1 MEVAK
6 QKKHFVLVH
15 GACHG
20 AWIWYKI
27 KPRLESA
34 GHQVTALDMSASG
47 INPKKLDELRTLYD
61 YTLPLIEFMASV
73 PPNEKVI
80 LVGHSLG
87 GLNLAVAMDKYP
99 EKISV
104 AVFLAA
110 FMPDSTHTPSYV
122 LDQDLTLA
130 KTLVRPGSLFLEDLS
145 KTTKFSTERYGSVK
159 RVYVICNED
168 KGIPEEFQQWMIDNI
183 GAMEAKEIKGADHM
197 AMCSKPAE
205 LCHCLLEIANKYD

>member
-6 QKKHFVLVH
+6 HQKHFVLVH

-20 AWIWYKI
+20 AWSWYKI
-27 KPRLESA
+27 KPRLESS
-34 GHQVTALDMSASG
+34 GHRVTALDMSASG
-47 INPKKLDELRTLYD
+47 VNPKKLDELHTFYD

-87 GLNLAVAMDKYP
+87 GLNLALAMDKYP

-122 LDQDLTLA
+122 LDQYCERIPAEAWLDTQFPPFGSSEEPLTSMFFGP
-130 KTLVRPGSLFLEDLS
+130 KFLSSKLYQLCPIEVNPLPLS
-145 KTTKFSTERYGSVK
+145 KLVLHIR
-159 RVYVICNED
+159 ICLNYSCFRILHWR
-168 KGIPEEFQQWMIDNI
+168 G
-183 GAMEAKEIKGADHM
+183 H
-197 AMCSKPAE
+197 
-205 LCHCLLEIANKYD
+205 